1 MPDNTSPVPAV
12 ASDGVPLVTKS
23 TFPVGAAITVTGP
36 FSKTVTPVSVATRTA
51 SMSEFPVGVEDEWHP
66 ARANDVIGKGLSG
79 RVTTDA
85 GADDNGSAPLIN
97 LITRLEDDFV
107 GPAIQSGELTKRSE
121 ANH

>member
-1 MPDNTSPVPAV
+1 MGRHDELARQASQRQPLTSNA
-12 ASDGVPLVTKS
+12 
-23 TFPVGAAITVTGP
+23 
-36 FSKTVTPVSVATRTA
+36 
-51 SMSEFPVGVEDEWHP
+51 VGVEDEWHP